1 VVIFPNRPWDGGIGG
16 PSGNTKYSQSGR
28 LINHAPLYTPHTPA
42 DVSDILDDVIALSM
56 LGESAVGLAGLVA
69 EQAAHAREAGQVV
82 RLHVAFHGAP
92 VPVLEGT
99 HAAEEDTTYSTRG
112 CSLFLNPS
120 YRYFA
125 GINLL

>member
-1 VVIFPNRPWDGGIGG
+1 M
-16 PSGNTKYSQSGR
+16 
-28 LINHAPLYTPHTPA
+28 
-42 DVSDILDDVIALSM
+42 IALSV
-56 LGESAVGLAGLVA
+56 LGEGAVGLAGLVA

-112 CSLFLNPS
+112 FSLFLGTDILQKS
-120 YRYFA
+120 AFFTA
-125 GINLL
+125 SV